1 MTQLLNI
8 KLKLDAYV
16 KTAKMGTN
24 RAPKFQLN
32 EIGSSIASELGLFS
46 SSGSYKASSVKA

>member
-1 MTQLLNI
+1 MNQLLNI

-16 KTAKMGTN
+16 KTAKMGKTGQN
-24 RAPKFQLN
+24 KTPNFELN

-46 SSGSYKASSVKA
+46 SSGC

>member
-1 MTQLLNI
+1 MNQLLNI

-16 KTAKMGTN
+16 KTAKMGNTGQN
-24 RAPKFQLN
+24 KTPKFELN

-46 SSGSYKASSVKA
+46 SSGC